1 MSDRRASI
9 ATVLVTL
16 GVIAMIVGI
25 GVTAFVAGR
34 AARTVDEVGEA
45 IDQVVDGVTAEGEYT
60 NVGEVTVE
68 SIRNLAELTTI
79 EVVEYT
85 TVEKGTDEGL
95 LNWAVGERLE
105 MFAVARIGAGVDLD
119 QLEDDDVFAD
129 PTTGRVIIRLPAA
142 GITYVAVDNDRTH
155 VYNRETGVFTKGDP
169 DLERAARITAEDE
182 LVNQALA
189 DDLLGQAEDRA
200 EVVLEDL
207 LESLGYTDISVVV
220 AQAEP
225 VDTRSVP

>member
-1 MSDRRASI
+1 MSDRRATI

-16 GVIAMIVGI
+16 GVIAMVVGI

-34 AARTVDEVGEA
+34 AARTVDQVDEA

-60 NVGEVTVE
+60 RVGEVTVE

-85 TVEKGTDEGL
+85 TVEKGNDEGI
-95 LNWAVGERLE
+95 LNWAVGEKLE

-142 GITYVAVDNDRTH
+142 DITYVAVDNERSH

-169 DLERAARITAEDE
+169 DLERAARITAEEE
-182 LVNQALA
+182 LVDQALA
-189 DDLLGQAEDRA
+189 DDILGQAEDRA

-207 LESLGYTDISVVV
+207 LESLGYTDIRVVV
-220 AQAEP
+220 AEAE
-225 VDTRSVP
+225 VPEAPAAP

>member
-1 MSDRRASI
+1 MSDRRATI

-34 AARTVDEVGEA
+34 AARTVDQVDNA
-45 IDQVVDGVTAEGEYT
+45 IDQVVDSVTAEGEYSV
-60 NVGEVTVE
+60 VGQVTVE

-85 TVEKGTDEGL
+85 TVEKGNDEGI
-95 LNWAVGERLE
+95 LNWAVGEKLE

-129 PTTGRVIIRLPAA
+129 PATGRVIIRLPAA
-142 GITYVAVDNDRTH
+142 DVTYVAVDNERTH

-169 DLERAARITAEDE
+169 DLERAARITAEE
-182 LVNQALA
+182 ALVNQALA
-189 DDLLGQAEDRA
+189 DDILGQAEERA

-220 AQAEP
+220 ADPEP
-225 VDTRSVP
+225 VETPTLP